1 MSIKTD
7 WTNLDDD
14 LPDKREVV
22 KIKSENNESFLVV
35 YDPLHGND
43 FWLVEEPYH
52 PDKNPLNP
60 DDYYD
65 DQMFPIEDYSKYK
78 WKPLQN
84 V

>member
-1 MSIKTD
+1 
-7 WTNLDDD
+7 
-14 LPDKREVV
+14 
-22 KIKSENNESFLVV
+22 
-35 YDPLHGND
+35 
-43 FWLVEEPYH
+43 LVEEPYH